1 MIIDVNAWTGPWP
14 ALVNVP
20 HDVASVRASLRNLGV
35 ERIFMAP
42 LAAAWSANPH
52 LSNSEVYEAAEKY
65 DEVSPVPV
73 IDPTIPTWPEE
84 LEKAAEHHAVR
95 MIKLLPGYGGYDL
108 AVTDDLLEEA
118 HRASLVV
125 MIQVRIDDPRRHHPL
140 AMVPDVSARDV
151 VEAAKHHPE
160 LKLVIGG
167 ASATVLSDFKE
178 ELREL
183 PGFHADTSQVDGM
196 DSVKML
202 VDKGLGGKLLFGSH
216 APVFMPAAA
225 VARVVNDLS
234 DDAAIAL
241 LEDNAA
247 KLMSVR
253 TGDLNPKTSNAPP

>member
-1 MIIDVNAWTGPWP
+1 VIIDVNAWTGPWP

-20 HDVASVRASLRNLGV
+20 YDVASVRASLRDIGV
-35 ERIFMAP
+35 ERIFMAS
-42 LAAAWSANPH
+42 LAAAWSTNPH

-65 DEVSPVPV
+65 DDVIPVPV

-108 AVTDDLLEEA
+108 AVADDLLEEA
-118 HRASLVV
+118 RRACLVV
-125 MIQVRIDDPRRHHPL
+125 MVQVRIEDPRRHHPL
-140 AMVPDVSARDV
+140 ARVPDVPAEDV
-151 VEAAKHHPE
+151 VKVAERHPE

-183 PGFHADTSQVDGM
+183 PGFYADTSQVDGM

-202 VDKGLGGKLLFGSH
+202 VDAGLEGKLLFGSH
-216 APVFMPAAA
+216 APVFMPSAA
-225 VARVVNDLS
+225 VARVVAELPYEV
-234 DDAAIAL
+234 AKVIMR
-241 LEDNAA
+241 ENAVR
-247 KLMSVR
+247 LMRV
-253 TGDLNPKTSNAPP
+253 